1 MTKTSFQDIIN
12 SDIPVLIDFYADW
25 CGPCRMVT
33 PILNEIKNELG
44 EQVKIVKIDVDRN
57 QAIAQKLDVR
67 SIPTLMIYQHG
78 ELKWRVAGVQSKSV
92 IVNQLQSLMTEA

>member
-44 EQVKIVKIDVDRN
+44 EQVKIVKIDVDVN

-92 IVNQLQSLMTEA
+92 IINQLQSLMTEA